1 MTPCPGADGR
11 LTTLE
16 RVSELSE
23 TTPQPARPP
32 RTADPEPPQDEVIR
46 PLPPAPRPVPGQ
58 PYAQAPVPAAGH
70 PPRSATPPPQPVA
83 PAPQRIPAEPGQP
96 ALGPQY
102 AQPEPGPQ
110 FAEPAPGPHFADP
123 QAAPGPHA
131 QAAPGPQFAD
141 PQAAPGP
148 HASPAP
154 GPQFFERQPV
164 PGPPFADVQV
174 PQALP
179 GRPHVPTG
187 PGPQHV
193 QPQAPT
199 PEPFGPQQPHGVG
212 GAQPGGP
219 AQGPQPAPGPGPAQA
234 PHAPTETPRTLQ
246 YRFDGPEDAP
256 VLVIGPSLG
265 TTWHMWDRQIPELT
279 QHWRVFRYDL
289 PGHGGAPAH
298 AAPSVAELADRLI
311 ATLDGLGV
319 QRFGYAGCSI
329 GGAVGAD
336 LALRHPHRV
345 ASLALVAS
353 SPRFGTADEFRQ
365 RGVIVRTN
373 GLEPMARTAP
383 ERWFT
388 PGFAAAQPAIVEW
401 AVQMV
406 RTTDP
411 GCYIAACEAL
421 AAFDI
426 RDHLGRIGVPTLVLV
441 GAEDQVTGPA
451 EARTL
456 VAGIPDARLA
466 LVPGA
471 SHLAPVEQPAAVCD
485 LLLTHFSTAWQD
497 APAAPPVPPLVPG
510 PATPATS
517 FAPIAEIAPASGLPE
532 AAGPQRES
540 GHERGTKVRR
550 EVLGDAHVDAVNAS
564 TDVFTEDFQELV
576 TRYAWGEV
584 WSREGLDRRTRSC
597 ITLTALVAS
606 GHLEGLAAHV
616 RAALR
621 NGLTPAEI
629 KEVLLQ
635 SAVYCGIPAA
645 GAAFTIAQSVI
656 QEETTPPA

>member
-1 MTPCPGADGR
+1 M
-11 LTTLE
+11 
-16 RVSELSE
+16 SE
-23 TTPQPARPP
+23 T
-32 RTADPEPPQDEVIR
+32 
-46 PLPPAPRPVPGQ
+46 
-58 PYAQAPVPAAGH
+58 
-70 PPRSATPPPQPVA
+70 
-83 PAPQRIPAEPGQP
+83 
-96 ALGPQY
+96 
-102 AQPEPGPQ
+102 
-110 FAEPAPGPHFADP
+110 
-123 QAAPGPHA
+123 
-131 QAAPGPQFAD
+131 
-141 PQAAPGP
+141 
-148 HASPAP
+148 
-154 GPQFFERQPV
+154 
-164 PGPPFADVQV
+164 
-174 PQALP
+174 
-179 GRPHVPTG
+179 
-187 PGPQHV
+187 
-193 QPQAPT
+193 QPQAMKY
-199 PEPFGPQQPHGVG
+199 QV
-212 GAQPGGP
+212 
-219 AQGPQPAPGPGPAQA
+219 
-234 PHAPTETPRTLQ
+234 
-246 YRFDGPEDAP
+246 DGPEDAP
-256 VLVIGPSLG
+256 WLVLGPSLG
-265 TTWHMWDRQIPELT
+265 TTWHMWDRQIPELS

-298 AAPSVAELADRLI
+298 AAASVAELGDRLL
-311 ATLDGLGV
+311 ATLDGLGI

-329 GGAVGAD
+329 GGAIGAD

-426 RDHLGRIGVPTLVLV
+426 RGALDRIGVPTLVLV

-471 SHLAPVEQPAAVCD
+471 SHLAPVEQPAAVSD
-485 LLLTHFSTAWQD
+485 LLLTHFSTGWQQD
-497 APAAPPVPPLVPG
+497 TSAAIPVLPHVAAPAAPTAPGAPIVPVAEIPPTTAGPG
-510 PATPATS
+510 PLTPA
-517 FAPIAEIAPASGLPE
+517 PDDRYE
-532 AAGPQRES
+532 Q
-540 GHERGTKVRR
+540 GTKVRR
-550 EVLGDAHVDAVNAS
+550 EVLGDAHVDAVNEAA
-564 TDVFTEDFQELV
+564 DAFTEDFQELV

-584 WSREGLDRRTRSC
+584 WSRDGLDRRTRSV

-606 GHLEGLAAHV
+606 GHLEGLAAHT

-629 KEVLLQ
+629 GEVLLQ
-635 SAVYCGIPAA
+635 TAVYCGVPAA
-645 GAAFTIAQSVI
+645 GAAFAVARKVI
-656 QEETTPPA
+656 QEETTPPT

>member
-1 MTPCPGADGR
+1 M
-11 LTTLE
+11 
-16 RVSELSE
+16 SE
-23 TTPQPARPP
+23 TTPQPVQAPHPGGPAPHPGAPHQAVPAPHQGPDAVPAPGAPGSYPALYPP
-32 RTADPEPPQDEVIR
+32 LGGGAPGFPEAAQPDR
-46 PLPPAPRPVPGQ
+46 APLAPPAPHGPFAPQPPHIASAPQAAEADRPGPVPQ
-58 PYAQAPVPAAGH
+58 
-70 PPRSATPPPQPVA
+70 T
-83 PAPQRIPAEPGQP
+83 
-96 ALGPQY
+96 ALGPQS
-102 AQPEPGPQ
+102 AQAVPGPQ
-110 FAEPAPGPHFADP
+110 TASTP
-123 QAAPGPHA
+123 QAG
-131 QAAPGPQFAD
+131 Q
-141 PQAAPGP
+141 
-148 HASPAP
+148 PAP
-154 GPQFFERQPV
+154 GPQAAPDAL
-164 PGPPFADVQV
+164 GPHTTPI
-174 PQALP
+174 PQAA
-179 GRPHVPTG
+179 HAVPG
-187 PGPQHV
+187 PGPQ
-193 QPQAPT
+193 AP
-199 PEPFGPQQPHGVG
+199 PAQQ
-212 GAQPGGP
+212 GAQTP
-219 AQGPQPAPGPGPAQA
+219 AAA
-234 PHAPTETPRTLQ
+234 PRTLQ

-265 TTWHMWDRQIPELT
+265 TTWHMWDRQIPELS
-279 QHWRVFRYDL
+279 QHWRIFRYDL

-298 AAPSVAELADRLI
+298 AAASVAELGDRLL

-329 GGAVGAD
+329 GGAIGAD

-353 SPRFGTADEFRQ
+353 SPRFGTADEFRR

-426 RDHLGRIGVPTLVLV
+426 RGALGRIGVPTLVLV

-471 SHLAPVEQPAAVCD
+471 SHLAPVEQPAAVSD
-485 LLLTHFSTAWQD
+485 LLLMHFSTAWQQD
-497 APAAPPVPPLVPG
+497 TSAAIPVLPHVTAPAAPSTPFVPV
-510 PATPATS
+510 
-517 FAPIAEIAPASGLPE
+517 AEIAPA
-532 AAGPQRES
+532 AATPDAVAPTPDDRYEQ
-540 GHERGTKVRR
+540 GTKVRR
-550 EVLGDAHVDAVNAS
+550 EVLGDAHVDAVNNTA
-564 TDVFTEDFQELV
+564 DAFTEDFQELV

-584 WSREGLDRRTRSC
+584 WSRDGLDRRTRSV
-597 ITLTALVAS
+597 ITLTALVTA
-606 GHLEGLAAHV
+606 GHLEGLAAHT

-635 SAVYCGIPAA
+635 TAVYSGIPAA
-645 GAAFTIAQSVI
+645 GAAFAVAQKVI